1 MLLIHS
7 MNSRGSA
14 SSGTGPPAKTVLMI
28 ISTSQTNCIQIH
40 LYTLPTPLYTYHT
53 PSYTHHTKLSNT
65 T

>member
-28 ISTSQTNCIQIH
+28 ITQTNCTQIH
-40 LYTLPTPLYTYHT
+40 SYTLPTPLYTYHT